1 MGNAR
6 GVEIRESGIR
16 LSFAHR
22 GERIRRTL
30 LVEGKAIAPT
40 PANIKYAI
48 RLLAE
53 IKLKIR
59 AGNFVMREY
68 FPEGGTVAA
77 GTTVAHQLDHWLSV
91 KVAENSTLAGYLSAI
106 KFWKPFIGEK
116 QVSALKHSDILR
128 AIKTRPDLS
137 GKTVNN
143 YVSALRSAMDLA
155 VLDKLLTENPVAAV
169 PSAKWQREPPDPFDR
184 EEVEQ
189 IIDYARKLCAHGRQ
203 SDRVPVLLRPAHQRD
218 GGPALAQ
225 HRLEQKAVSQP
236 LLGADAQGA
245 GHSLPAAQPYAPHL
259 CDDAAHGRSHAGL
272 CGQADGAFCGDVFER
287 LLQVAGR
294 RSGGYRAGEA
304 GVLHRTKLPRNSP
317 EKAKIAISLCF
328 KKAKLERAMGIE
340 PGSACLFFSH
350 RPGLSSEVPFTCNV
364 SMPLLPPYFPLIS
377 PFFAQKFAQNY
388 RSSLAPISL

>member
-22 GERIRRTL
+22 GEHIRHTL

-48 RLLAE
+48 RLPAE

-77 GTTVAHQLDHWLSV
+77 GTTVAHQLAHWLSV

-106 KFWKPFIGEK
+106 KFWKPFIGET

-169 PSAKWQREPPDPFDR
+169 PSAKWQREPPAPFDR

-189 IIDYARKLCAHGRQ
+189 IIDYARANFAPTVANLIAFRFFSGLRTSEMVALRWHSIDWNKKRF
-203 SDRVPVLLRPAHQRD
+203 RNPFWVPMLKALGIRYQPPNHMRHTYATMLLMAGATPAYAAKQM
-218 GGPALAQ
+218 
-225 HRLEQKAVSQP
+225 
-236 LLGADAQGA
+236 
-245 GHSLPAAQPYAPHL
+245 GHSVEMFLNVYSKWL
-259 CDDAAHGRSHAGL
+259 DD
-272 CGQADGAFCGDVFER
+272 GQGDIE
-287 LLQVAGR
+287 Q
-294 RSGGYRAGEA
+294 
-304 GVLHRTKLPRNSP
+304 
-317 EKAKIAISLCF
+317 
-328 KKAKLERAMGIE
+328 AKLESFIGQNS
-340 PGSACLFFSH
+340 PG
-350 RPGLSSEVPFTCNV
+350 T
-364 SMPLLPPYFPLIS
+364 PLKK
-377 PFFAQKFAQNY
+377 Q
-388 RSSLAPISL
+388 RSR